1 MPSSFACFSCSALPR
16 SNKIP
21 PAIIGCSVFTL
32 PEKHSRKGRGPRRG
46 KWMRKTGGSDSC
58 INLGFLLQLDEISTP
73 KSTMAATTSS
83 SGKNILIVEDEKPLA
98 HALELKLKREGFE
111 PTVCV
116 TGQEG
121 MKEAVTGK
129 YAIILLDIIMPEM
142 DGFGLLQEMVK
153 KNVKTPV

>member
-1 MPSSFACFSCSALPR
+1 
-16 SNKIP
+16 
-21 PAIIGCSVFTL
+21 
-32 PEKHSRKGRGPRRG
+32 
-46 KWMRKTGGSDSC
+46 
-58 INLGFLLQLDEISTP
+58 
-73 KSTMAATTSS
+73 MAATTSS

-153 KNVKTPV
+153 KKVKTPVLVLSNLGLEEDKQKAKGLGVIDYFVKANTPIASIVKRVKDALG